1 MIQETKCC
9 HPRIKKN
16 YPHGKKSKPSM
27 VCKKCNEVVTPFKL
41 KQLNRMKRKKNGRNK
56 RM

>member
-16 YPHGKKSKPSM
+16 YPHGRKSKPSM

-41 KQLNRMKRKKNGRNK
+41 KQLNRMKRKKRNGRKN
-56 RM
+56 